1 MKLSGVSDS
10 AKKNGGAAVLSTP
23 VKSGLKIGDAS
34 GDVNSGKPA
43 DGSPAPSAPVKPVV
57 QTGFSSG
64 VRTGVR
70 GRASVSSADKGKGI
84 VADNGIGD
92 EITFKDVTLEP
103 HEGEVRFRL
112 IHFWEAWNVQSKTL
126 IGLEMI
132 LIDREETVIQGFIPQ
147 GRVDVYLSHLKAGAL
162 YRLNKFFGAKSKLN
176 YRVAEPD
183 VTISFSWNSAL
194 TPLEDSSIRFPEDRF
209 RIHGYRTFDA
219 ACDLRG
225 DLYDYIGH
233 IKLVNGQVPGGNLL
247 LDEAD
252 VAASRRVDLHVQ
264 THDDPV
270 LKVCLWDKA
279 AFEFVDK
286 FNATKGT
293 ARVILVTT
301 LNPKRFGVLSL
312 SSMAPS
318 RVFLDDDVEETRVY
332 LNWLNS
338 NSDVANRINAEVV
351 TKPETAT
358 LGDLFAYMKRPSAKV
373 AWFECTATID
383 AVVHGSDWYYIGCGV
398 CHTKATRGPTT
409 LMCKKCGKAGIDGVA
424 HYLSKLSVYDQKDQ
438 AIFVL
443 LGNAGEELTGK
454 KAGEFVESYYQ
465 ANDAV
470 EGEHKVPVPQAMI
483 DTIGQRRTFV
493 VKVSSHNLEGKT
505 QTLTVTK
512 VLPIEAL
519 ESKASLGEK
528 SDEEPVSGS
537 GDHAEVSVKR
547 VADVSVPEGGKRA
560 RSG

>member
-92 EITFKDVTLEP
+92 EITFKD
-103 HEGEVRFRL
+103 
-112 IHFWEAWNVQSKTL
+112 SKTL

-409 LMCKKCGKAGIDGVA
+409 LI
-424 HYLSKLSVYDQKDQ
+424 YLSKLSVYDQKDQ

-470 EGEHKVPVPQAMI
+470 EGEHKVPVPRAMI
-483 DTIGQRRTFV
+483 DTIGQRRR
-493 VKVSSHNLEGKT
+493 L
-505 QTLTVTK
+505 L
-512 VLPIEAL
+512 L
-519 ESKASLGEK
+519 SLGEK

-547 VADVSVPEGGKRA
+547 VADVSVPEGGKR